1 MLIPFLYPELFFLMT
16 LFLQYM
22 TWVRVGCMPNC
33 QFMKNGVYGVRI
45 VVTD

>member
-1 MLIPFLYPELFFLMT
+1 MLIPFLYPELFFLC
-16 LFLQYM
+16 FVSQYM